1 MMRGNFKAM
10 RGCVAPAFVLA
21 LLLMSG
27 CGRAARQA
35 DSSELNDAR
44 LREAQALEERGDEEG
59 AKAAYRNV
67 LRRDPGLA
75 RAHLALAFLLDRP
88 HGDYVE
94 AVYHY
99 DRYLELRP
107 DTEKVAMIRQRALAA
122 RLIFAGLTGRD
133 ASNMVWRAAALD
145 AQVKRIE
152 AENAALRAR
161 VAELERLSATTGTV
175 VRTTAASV
183 STPAVSSRPPA
194 GRTVTV
200 RSGDTLRKIADRSYG
215 DPNLWSVIYEANRAT
230 MKNSG
235 DLEVGRTLIV
245 PRRR

>member
-1 MMRGNFKAM
+1 MMRRNFKAM
-10 RGCVAPAFVLA
+10 RGCVALAAVLA
-21 LLLMSG
+21 LMTAG

-35 DSSELNDAR
+35 DSSELNDAG
-44 LREAQALEERGDEEG
+44 LREAQALEERGDEAG
-59 AKAAYRNV
+59 ARDAYRNV

-122 RLIFAGLTGRD
+122 RLVFAGLTGRD

-145 AQVKRIE
+145 AQLRRIE

-161 VAELERLSATTGTV
+161 VAELERAGAATGMV
-175 VRTTAASV
+175 VRMTAATASV
-183 STPAVSSRPPA
+183 PTVSSKPPA

-215 DPNLWSVIYEANRAT
+215 DPNLWTIIYEANRAT
-230 MKNSG
+230 MRNSG
-235 DLEVGRTLIV
+235 DLEVGQALIV